1 MLVKFNLLVAE
12 LLVQNFSKTIVIAKE
27 IAMIKLYTFV
37 FARKARIT
45 DKSR

>member
-12 LLVQNFSKTIVIAKE
+12 LLVKNFSKTMVIAKE
-27 IAMIKLYTFV
+27 IAMIKLYTLV

-45 DKSR
+45 DRIR